1 MLCAFGEAGK
11 QEITI
16 RFCGDAGDVGPLM
29 FDWYGDLEDGDPITS
44 VSDVEADAVNFSI
57 FPNPTSGEFTVALA
71 DDVEATVEVVNMAGQ
86 VVASQNIEGS
96 ATIKKA
102 LAAGV
107 YTVVVKSNGAVS
119 TQKLVVK

>member
-1 MLCAFGEAGK
+1 MCAFGESGN

-16 RFCGDAGDVGPLM
+16 RFSASAGGVGPLM
-29 FDWYGDLEDGDPITS
+29 FEWFGDLEEGDPITA
-44 VSDVEADAVNFSI
+44 VSDVEADVVNFTI
-57 FPNPTSGEFTVALA
+57 YPNPTSGEFTVALA
-71 DDVEATVEVVNMAGQ
+71 DNAEASVEIVNVAGQ
-86 VVASQNIEGS
+86 VVASQKIEGS

-119 TQKLVVK
+119 TQKLIVK